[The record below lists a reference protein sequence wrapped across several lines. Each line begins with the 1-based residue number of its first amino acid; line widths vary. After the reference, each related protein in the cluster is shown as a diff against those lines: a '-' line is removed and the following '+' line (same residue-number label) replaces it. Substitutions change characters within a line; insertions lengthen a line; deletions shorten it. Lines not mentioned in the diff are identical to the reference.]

1 MFLDNMENSILEQ
14 ALNKSS
20 ALGML
25 RGHLM
30 GEMLYWDDIT
40 VRQFNHS
47 LQALN
52 RSYEMCGDVV
62 DDFDMDRIKNR
73 ALELGITIS

>member
-1 MFLDNMENSILEQ
+1 MENSILEQ

-25 RGHLM
+25 RGHLI

-40 VRQFNHS
+40 AGQFNRT

-62 DDFDMDRIKNR
+62 DDFDMNRIKNR
-73 ALELGITIS
+73 ALELGITIP

>member
-14 ALNKSS
+14 AINKSS

-25 RGHLM
+25 RGYLM
-30 GEMLYWDDIT
+30 GEILYWDDIT

-52 RSYEMCGDVV
+52 RSYEMCSDVV

-73 ALELGITIS
+73 ALELGITIP

>member
-1 MFLDNMENSILEQ
+1 MFLVNMENSILEQ
-14 ALNKSS
+14 ALNKAG

-25 RGHLM
+25 RGRLM
-30 GEMLYWDDIT
+30 GEMLYWNDIT
-40 VRQFNHS
+40 AGQFNRL

-62 DDFDMDRIKNR
+62 DDFDMNRIKNR
-73 ALELGITIS
+73 ALELGITIP

>member
-14 ALNKSS
+14 AMNKSS

-25 RGHLM
+25 RGYLM
-30 GEMLYWDDIT
+30 GEMLYWDIT

-52 RSYEMCGDVV
+52 RSYEMCGDVM

-73 ALELGITIS
+73 ALELGITIP

>member
-14 ALNKSS
+14 AMNKSS

-25 RGHLM
+25 RGHLI

-40 VRQFNHS
+40 VRQFKHS

-62 DDFDMDRIKNR
+62 GDFDMDRIKNR

>member
-14 ALNKSS
+14 AMNKSS

-52 RSYEMCGDVV
+52 RSYEMCGDVI
-62 DDFDMDRIKNR
+62 DDFGMDRIKNR
-73 ALELGITIS
+73 ALELGITIP

>member
-14 ALNKSS
+14 AMNKSS

-25 RGHLM
+25 RGHLI

-40 VRQFNHS
+40 VRQFKHS

-62 DDFDMDRIKNR
+62 DGFDMDRIKNR

>member
-14 ALNKSS
+14 ALNTSS

-25 RGHLM
+25 RGHLI

-40 VRQFNHS
+40 VRQFKHS

-52 RSYEMCGDVV
+52 RSYEMCSDVV

-73 ALELGITIS
+73 ALELGITIP